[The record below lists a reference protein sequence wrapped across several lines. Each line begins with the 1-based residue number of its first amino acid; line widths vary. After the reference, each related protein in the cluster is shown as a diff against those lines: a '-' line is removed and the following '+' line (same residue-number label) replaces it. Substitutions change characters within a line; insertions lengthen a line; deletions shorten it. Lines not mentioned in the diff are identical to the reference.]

1 MNVPPRVVEIQDLT
15 VKYGSFT
22 AVKGVSFSLG
32 QGAFGLLGRNG
43 AGKTTIL
50 RALLGLVPPSG
61 GSLRV
66 LGMDAALRP
75 ASVRARVG
83 YLPEGQVSFP
93 GMTGF
98 QAVVY
103 AGRLS
108 GLPGR
113 IARRRAHEMLYFAG
127 LGEARYRP
135 MEGYS
140 TGMVQ
145 RVKLAMALV
154 HDPPL
159 LFLDEPTNGLDPAGR
174 KQMLERVREL
184 AGKRGKTLILS
195 SHILSDVEEVCDE
208 ALLLHEGRVLRKG
221 VLAELTAAA
230 PRVREVLA
238 AGEREKLEA
247 ALGESGISVIRVDR
261 AGPFL
266 KIRVGLPPGAGGREI
281 FRAVAAGGGVV
292 RSLVEV
298 RRSLEEVFGEAVDG
312 GN

>member
-1 MNVPPRVVEIQDLT
+1 MAPEVVEIRDLT
-15 VKYGSFT
+15 VKYGHFT

-32 QGAFGLLGRNG
+32 SGSFGLLGRNG

-61 GSLRV
+61 GILRV
-66 LGMDAALRP
+66 LGVDSAGQA

-83 YLPEGQVSFP
+83 YLPEGQVFFP

-98 QAVVY
+98 QAVAY

-108 GLPGR
+108 GLPR
-113 IARRRAHEMLYFAG
+113 RTARKRAHEMLYFAG
-127 LGEARYRP
+127 LGEARYRS
-135 MEGYS
+135 MDGYS
-140 TGMVQ
+140 TGMIQ

-184 AGKRGKTLILS
+184 AGKKGKTLILS

-208 ALLLHEGRVLRKG
+208 ALLLHEGEVLERG
-221 VLAELTAAA
+221 LLAELTAAA

-238 AGEREKLEA
+238 SGEGDALRA
-247 ALGESGISVIRVDR
+247 ALEKRDILVLRIER
-261 AGPFL
+261 AGSFL
-266 KIRVGLPPGAGGREI
+266 KLRVGLPPGAGGREV
-281 FRAVAAGGGVV
+281 FQAVSEAGGAL

-298 RRSLEEVFGEAVDG
+298 RRSLEEVFGKAVG
-312 GN
+312 GEV